1 MEKHIYLFINKRFF
15 YLYNVFAYLV
25 ILNSFVHLYQV
36 FFYIYFIYLLFP
48 FLIRNLKKLLKI
60 VRTCNLAI

>member
-25 ILNSFVHLYQV
+25 ILNSFVHLYH
-36 FFYIYFIYLLFP
+36 FLNIYFIYLLFP